1 MVIAELRK
9 IAAKREV
16 LLLKLAAYRIELA
29 RLRDL
34 RKEHDAA
41 RPSERFVNK
50 LRLWRSV
57 GEDLARKIGYR
68 ERDVASVEA
77 EIAEFDRLRRNQR
90 TAWMLRELLAQR
102 RRFQRTRH
110 VEQLAFGFAAP
121 RNS

>member
-16 LLLKLAAYRIELA
+16 LLLKLAACRIELA
-29 RLRDL
+29 RLREL
-34 RKEHDAA
+34 RRQHDAA
-41 RPSERFVNK
+41 RPPERFVNK
-50 LRLWRSV
+50 LRRWHSV
-57 GEDLARKIGYR
+57 GEDLARNIGYR
-68 ERDVASVEA
+68 ERDVASVEG
-77 EIAEFDRLRRNQR
+77 EIAEFDRQCRNRR
-90 TAWMLRELLAQR
+90 TVWMLRELLAQR